1 MKWKIGHL
9 IRKSEREIRGAGCKE
24 IVRNERQLCA
34 PLCLHLDL
42 VASNHESSFC
52 DVTAYWP
59 LEGPRTKSGVYSNT
73 QGAASVSL
81 PPVQRRGQPSLTAT
95 GIWKWQRDG
104 RSLWLLS
111 SRRNNRGTETVFNV
125 SISHSGCRR
134 SHVPELQI
142 NVASMGV
149 QSNTKQSPELWGN
162 VSLVRIKVSVRSV
175 LCFSTSLLFRGWS
188 LSIMYSREEWLR
200 AVLFWIICAVRQA
213 SLRISRLNIAGQI
226 VEKKIWIKC
235 KLTAL
240 TCNICLSLQRLV

>member
-1 MKWKIGHL
+1 M
-9 IRKSEREIRGAGCKE
+9 
-24 IVRNERQLCA
+24 RNERQLCA

-52 DVTAYWP
+52 DVTAILTLGGA
-59 LEGPRTKSGVYSNT
+59 LEPKLGVYSNT

-81 PPVQRRGQPSLTAT
+81 PPVQRRGQRPSTAT

-142 NVASMGV
+142 NVAPMGV
-149 QSNTKQSPELWGN
+149 HSNTKRSHEL
-162 VSLVRIKVSVRSV
+162 
-175 LCFSTSLLFRGWS
+175 
-188 LSIMYSREEWLR
+188 
-200 AVLFWIICAVRQA
+200 
-213 SLRISRLNIAGQI
+213 
-226 VEKKIWIKC
+226 
-235 KLTAL
+235 
-240 TCNICLSLQRLV
+240 